1 MIKNTIRQDEF
12 LTFTKSTWDFST
24 ESTMGVGHPAPFPIE
39 LPYRCIQLYTFED
52 EVILDPFCE
61 AGSTCIAAMRSER
74 RFVGY
79 DINKE
84 YVKIAIRRI
93 TDMLVI

>member
-1 MIKNTIRQDEF
+1 
-12 LTFTKSTWDFST
+12 
-24 ESTMGVGHPAPFPIE
+24 MGVGHPAPFPIE